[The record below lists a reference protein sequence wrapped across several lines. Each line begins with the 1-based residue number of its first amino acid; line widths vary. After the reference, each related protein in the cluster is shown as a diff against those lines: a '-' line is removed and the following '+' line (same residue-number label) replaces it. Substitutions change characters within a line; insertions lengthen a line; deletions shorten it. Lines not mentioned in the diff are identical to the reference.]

1 VKVLVTGGTGFV
13 GSHTVGAL
21 QRAGHT
27 VRLLARD
34 PDRVPRVLGP
44 LGLRADEIVSGDMT
58 DGSAVDTALDG
69 CDAVVHCAAQIGV
82 GGGSGPTGTDNLDG
96 ARTVLGGAVARGLD
110 PIVYTSSI
118 TVHLPCTD
126 PVVTPESALAEPLST
141 YGAQKAS
148 IERFARELQ
157 ADGQPVTT
165 LVISGVYGPHSPHLD
180 GSFAALIGSLE
191 AGMVAPPGGMGVVDV
206 RDVAEVIARSLEPG
220 RGPRRYLVSGHYVT
234 WEQWTATLAEAA
246 GRDVPFTEVS
256 AEDMIGLGRRF
267 DEMRDAGQDG
277 LPPLSVE
284 AAVVMN
290 AGRPTDDS
298 ATLAELGVAYRSTL
312 ATFRDTLAWLDET
325 GQLPT

>member
-1 VKVLVTGGTGFV
+1 MKVLVTGGTGFV

-180 GSFAALIGSLE
+180 GSFA
-191 AGMVAPPGGMGVVDV
+191 
-206 RDVAEVIARSLEPG
+206 
-220 RGPRRYLVSGHYVT
+220 H
-234 WEQWTATLAEAA
+234 
-246 GRDVPFTEVS
+246 
-256 AEDMIGLGRRF
+256 
-267 DEMRDAGQDG
+267 
-277 LPPLSVE
+277 
-284 AAVVMN
+284 
-290 AGRPTDDS
+290 
-298 ATLAELGVAYRSTL
+298 
-312 ATFRDTLAWLDET
+312 
-325 GQLPT
+325 

>member
-1 VKVLVTGGTGFV
+1 VRVLVTGGTGFV
-13 GSHTVGAL
+13 GSHAVGAL

-34 PDRVPRVLGP
+34 PTRVPRVLGP
-44 LGLRADEIVSGDMT
+44 LGLRADGIVTGDMT
-58 DGSAVDTALDG
+58 DPAAVDAALDG
-69 CDAVVHCAAQIGV
+69 CDAVLHCAAQIGV
-82 GGGSGPTGTDNLDG
+82 DGGSGPTGTDNFDG
-96 ARTVLGGAVARGLD
+96 ARTVIGGAVARGLD

-126 PVVTPESALAEPLST
+126 PVVTPQSALAEPLSN
-141 YGAQKAS
+141 YGAQKVA
-148 IERFARELQ
+148 IERFVRDLQ

-180 GSFAALIGSLE
+180 SSFAALLGSLQ

-206 RDVAEVIARSLEPG
+206 RDVAEVIARCMRAG
-220 RGPRRYLVSGHYVT
+220 RGPRRYLVGGNYVT
-234 WEQWTATLAEAA
+234 WQEWTSTLSEAI
-246 GRDVPFTEVS
+246 GRTVPFTEVS

-267 DEMRDAGQDG
+267 DEMREAGQDG

-290 AGRPTDDS
+290 AGRPTDD
-298 ATLAELGVAYRSTL
+298 AETIGDLGVAYRPTVV
-312 ATFRDTLAWLDET
+312 TFRDTLAWLEET